1 MIINETRYEN
11 QVGHNIAVLPPQ
23 PTNHAPGY
31 KTMLMLDDVSSER
44 EDDLCIQSVG
54 SLKL

>member
-11 QVGHNIAVLPPQ
+11 QVGPPQ

-54 SLKL
+54 SLKF